1 MEHTPYTVSDV
12 MTQAVVAVGQEARF
26 KEIVET
32 MEQWKV
38 SALPVLAGEGRVIG
52 VVSEADLLPKEEFRE
67 SDPDRLEQLRRLDD
81 VRKAGALTAG
91 ELMST
96 PALTAHA
103 GDTLAQ
109 AARTMAYKSVKR
121 LPVVDDEGLLQGI
134 VSRSDLLKVFLRS
147 DEDLEAEVRTEIVGR
162 LFAGSAKDV
171 SVGVTDGVVTL
182 SGRIRDTSLIPV
194 AARLGRA
201 VEGVVDVT
209 FDLERPAP
217 ARVGSPVADRAS
229 ERDQGLATRAEER
242 QRR

>member
-1 MEHTPYTVSDV
+1 MPHTPYTVSDV
-12 MTQAVVAVGQEARF
+12 MTQTVVAIGQEARF

-67 SDPDRLEQLRRLDD
+67 SDPSRMEQLHRLDD

-91 ELMST
+91 ELMSA

-109 AARTMAYKSVKR
+109 AARTMAFKSVKR
-121 LPVVDDEGLLQGI
+121 LPVVDSAGMLQGI

-147 DEDLEAEVRTEIVGR
+147 DEDLAAEVRTEIGR
-162 LFAGSAKDV
+162 LFPASSDEVA
-171 SVGVTDGVVTL
+171 VGVTDGVVTL
-182 SGRIRDTSLIPV
+182 SGPIRDRSLVAV
-194 AARLGRA
+194 AARLVRA

-209 FDLERPAP
+209 VDVTGTVPAP
-217 ARVGSPVADRAS
+217 TGP
-229 ERDQGLATRAEER
+229 EATGPEL
-242 QRR
+242 

>member
-1 MEHTPYTVSDV
+1 MEHSPYTVSDV
-12 MTQAVVAVGQEARF
+12 MTQTVVAIGENARF

-67 SDPDRLEQLRRLDD
+67 STPDRSEQLRRSDD

-91 ELMST
+91 ELMSA
-96 PALTAHA
+96 PALTVHA

-121 LPVVDDEGLLQGI
+121 LPVVDRTGMLQGM
-134 VSRSDLLKVFLRS
+134 VSRSDLLKVFLRP
-147 DEDLEAEVRTEIVGR
+147 DEDLAAEVREEVVAP
-162 LFAGSAKDV
+162 LFGTSAQEVAVRV
-171 SVGVTDGVVTL
+171 SDGVVTL
-182 SGRIRDTSLIPV
+182 SGPLHDRSLM
-194 AARLGRA
+194 AAATRSVRA

-209 FDLERPAP
+209 CEVTEPVP
-217 ARVGSPVADRAS
+217 ARTERA
-229 ERDQGLATRAEER
+229 ATGPHTAP
-242 QRR
+242 

>member
-1 MEHTPYTVSDV
+1 MEHSPHTVSDV
-12 MTQAVVAVGQEARF
+12 MTQTVVAIGQDARF

-67 SDPDRLEQLRRLDD
+67 SDPSRLEQLRRLDD

-91 ELMST
+91 ELMSA

-103 GDTLAQ
+103 GDTIAQ

-121 LPVVDDEGLLQGI
+121 LPVVDGEGLLQGI

-147 DEDLEAEVRTEIVGR
+147 DEDLAEEVRTEIIGR
-162 LFAGSAKDV
+162 LFAGASTHLEV
-171 SVGVTDGVVTL
+171 TVTDGVVTL
-182 SGRIRDTSLIPV
+182 RGTVGNTSLIPV
-194 AARLGRA
+194 VARLVRA

-209 FDLERPAP
+209 LDVKGSAP
-217 ARVGSPVADRAS
+217 ARMGPPVVGP
-229 ERDQGLATRAEER
+229 QI
-242 QRR
+242 